1 MWHMHIGVGDEGSG
15 VGGRGSGVGGRG
27 SVDPPTFG
35 QIRQL
40 FGQKTIHLFD

>member
-1 MWHMHIGVGDEGSG
+1 MWHMHIGVRDEGSG
-15 VGGRGSGVGGRG
+15 VGGLGWGA
-27 SVDPPTFG
+27 VDPPTFG